1 MGLKMPEYP
10 KKFSRQELYEKVWQT
25 PMTQLAKQY
34 GLSDV
39 GLAKICKKYDIP
51 RPPRGYWAKKSAGMI
66 VEKQPLPK
74 RKGND
79 DIVISSSHY
88 SREGVEAGKSVQD
101 YRPEMDIGQIV
112 VPKRLTKPHPL
123 IEKAI
128 RILEVS
134 RPNENGLLVSRRS
147 NCLDVKV
154 SSQILSRAMRI
165 MDTLLKSLN
174 ALDFDVKIRN
184 GDTIVAMDNIEI
196 PFGIREELKT
206 EQTLLDSDLDG
217 SYSFHHSRYRT
228 VKKPSGKLCLS
239 VQDFYSDRPLRK
251 NWRDTKKKRL
261 EDQID
266 KVIVGFMK
274 ISAEKKERIRQRE
287 EQERQRQE
295 MIKRR
300 KEEELRREELRI
312 QIEKEQARVSG
323 LIENAENWHT
333 SKLIRDFISAVEQMR
348 LTGSCDYKPDCPWGE
363 WIIWAKSQADRLDPL
378 SPSPTSILDEDVGTD
393 SDAVDPYRDKYW
405 Y

>member
-1 MGLKMPEYP
+1 MSEQSQKL
-10 KKFSRQELYEKVWQT
+10 SRRELYEKVWQT

-39 GLAKICKKYDIP
+39 GLAKICRKYDIP
-51 RPPRGYWAKKSAGMI
+51 RPPRGYWAKKSAGMN
-66 VEKQPLPK
+66 VERQKLPK
-74 RKGND
+74 RKGD
-79 DIVISSSHY
+79 DVIIISFNQYRH
-88 SREGVEAGKSVQD
+88 EGVETGRSIQD

-112 VPKRLTKPHPL
+112 VPKRLTNPHPL

-128 RILEVS
+128 RILEAS
-134 RPNENGLLVSRRS
+134 GPNENGLLVSRRS
-147 NCLDVKV
+147 KCLDVKV
-154 SSQILSRAMRI
+154 SSQILPRAMRI

-184 GDTIVAMDNIEI
+184 GDTIVTMDNIEI
-196 PFGIREELKT
+196 PFCIHEELKT
-206 EQTLLDSDLDG
+206 EQTLMDPDLDG

-239 VQDFYSDRPLRK
+239 VQDFYSNRPLRK
-251 NWRDTKKKRL
+251 NWRDTKKKCL

-274 ISAEKKERIRQRE
+274 ISAEKKARVRQRE

-295 MIKRR
+295 MIMRR
-300 KEEELRREELRI
+300 KEEERRREELRI
-312 QIEKEQARVSG
+312 QIEEEQARVSG

-348 LTGSCDYKPDCPWGE
+348 LTGSCSYKPDRPWDE

-378 SPSPTSILDEDVGTD
+378 SPSSPSILDEDVGTD
-393 SDAVDPYRDKYW
+393 FDAVDPYRDTYR